1 MGLAERTITMND
13 GQPLNGEQLS
23 ALVTAVAQ
31 SRDKGAFAQL
41 FDYFAPRLKAFMMK
55 KGADPATAED
65 LVQETMIAIWNKAPL
80 YVAGRGAVSTWV
92 FTIAR
97 NQRIDRL
104 RRENNH
110 HYADIDDYDEPSGDP
125 GSDQVLIDFEAG
137 QHVRAALAE
146 LPEEQM
152 EVIRLAY
159 IDDLAQSEI
168 AARLRLPLGT
178 VKSRMRLAYG
188 RLRQKLEY
196 LA

>member
-1 MGLAERTITMND
+1 MGLAERTIAMND
-13 GQPLNGEQLS
+13 SQALSGEQLS
-23 ALVTAVAQ
+23 ELVTAVAQ
-31 SRDKGAFAQL
+31 TRDRGAFARL
-41 FDYFAPRLKAFMMK
+41 FAYFAPRLKAFMMK

-80 YVAGRGAVSTWV
+80 YAEGRGAVSTWV

-110 HYADIDDYDEPSGDP
+110 HYADIDDYDGPSGEP
-125 GSDQVLIDFEAG
+125 GSDDVLIGREAG
-137 QHVRAALAE
+137 DRLREALEE
-146 LPEEQM
+146 LPAEQM

-188 RLRQKLEY
+188 RLRQRLEY

>member
-1 MGLAERTITMND
+1 MGLAGRTIAMND
-13 GQPLNGEQLS
+13 SHALSGEQLS
-23 ALVTAVAQ
+23 ALVTAVAK
-31 SRDKGAFAQL
+31 SRDRGAFARL
-41 FDYFAPRLKAFMMK
+41 FAHFAPRLKAFMMK

-80 YVAGRGAVSTWV
+80 YVEGRGAVSTWV

-125 GSDQVLIDFEAG
+125 GSDQVLMDFEASE
-137 QHVRAALAE
+137 HLRAALAE
-146 LPEEQM
+146 LPQEQL

-168 AARLRLPLGT
+168 ASRLRLPLGT

-188 RLRQKLEY
+188 RLRQKLEV

>member
-1 MGLAERTITMND
+1 MND
-13 GQPLNGEQLS
+13 GQTVTGDELS
-23 ALVTAVAQ
+23 ALVIAVAQ
-31 SRDKGAFAQL
+31 SRDRSAFARL
-41 FDYFAPRLKAFMMK
+41 FAYFAPRLKAFMMK

-80 YVAGRGAVSTWV
+80 YVEGRGAVSTWV

-110 HYADIDDYDEPSGDP
+110 HYADIDDYDEPSDEP
-125 GSDQVLIDFEAG
+125 GSDELLMDRQAG
-137 QHVRAALAE
+137 DRLREALAE

-168 AARLRLPLGT
+168 ASRLRLPLGT

-188 RLRQKLEY
+188 RLRQRLEVM
-196 LA
+196 A

>member
-1 MGLAERTITMND
+1 MND
-13 GQPLNGEQLS
+13 RQTLTGEELG
-23 ALVTAVAQ
+23 ALVAAVAQ
-31 SRDKGAFAQL
+31 SRDRAAFARL
-41 FDYFAPRLKAFMMK
+41 FAYFAPRLKAFMMK

-80 YVAGRGAVSTWV
+80 YVEGRGAVSTWV

-97 NQRIDRL
+97 NLRIDRL

-110 HYADIDDYDEPSGDP
+110 HYADIDDYDEPSDDP
-125 GSDQVLIDFEAG
+125 GSDELLMDRQAG
-137 QHVRAALAE
+137 DRLREALAE

-159 IDDLAQSEI
+159 VDDLAQSEI
-168 AARLRLPLGT
+168 ASRLRLPLGT

-188 RLRQKLEY
+188 RLRQKLEVP
-196 LA
+196 A